1 MDFSWDE
8 AKAKSNLKKH
18 KVSFVEATEVFG
30 DLFSSCVSDPDH
42 SVEEDRYLLF
52 GTTSK
57 GRSLV
62 ISFAECTGVIR
73 IISARQ
79 MTRKERSAYES

>member
-1 MDFSWDE
+1 MDFTWDDT
-8 AKAKSNLKKH
+8 KDRSNFKKH
-18 KVSFVEATEVFG
+18 GVSFVEATEVFG
-30 DLFSSCVSDPDH
+30 DVFSSCVSDPDH

-62 ISFAECTGVIR
+62 VSFTECTGTIR

-79 MTRKERSAYES
+79 MTRKERTAYES

>member
-8 AKAKSNLKKH
+8 AKAKSSLKKH
-18 KVSFVEATEVFG
+18 KVSFAEATEVFG

-57 GRSLV
+57 GRGLV
-62 ISFAECTGVIR
+62 ISFTECTGVIR